1 MEEQELY
8 GIKTSSERQAA
19 DVGIRISVLLLFFFF
34 SIHASSVFANIPVRG
49 TVRDAETKKPI
60 AGASVTL
67 DGAIVHT
74 DINGEFDIPHPAERI
89 AARALGY
96 RRSEIVPGDKAP
108 IIELKAFT
116 PKGLYLSFWG
126 AGHRGLRGAAL
137 NLIEK
142 TELNTLVIDVKG
154 DQGLL
159 SYPSSIPLAGEIGA
173 QKTITLKKLPG
184 LVRSL
189 KEKGIYT
196 IARIVVFKDAP
207 LAAARPELTVRRAD
221 GSAFIDR
228 EGLGW
233 VDPFFS
239 EVWDYNVAVAEEAA
253 RMGFDE
259 VQFDYVRF
267 PDVAGLV
274 FSRENTEENRVAAIS
289 GFLSRAS
296 ERLAP
301 YNVFT
306 SADIFGYVCWNTNDT
321 SIGQRLDDLASHVD
335 YLAPMLYP
343 SGFQFGVGEYKNPVK
358 NPYEIVYLS
367 LRKAQIRS
375 GLPAVRFRPWLQA
388 FRDYAFDR
396 RHFKDFEIAAQI
408 EASRDFG
415 ANGWMLWNASN
426 VYRQYGLTVT
436 SPEIDAPVPEKAGDL
451 HQAEDLHR
459 ATGNEDVVGS
469 G

>member
-1 MEEQELY
+1 MLP
-8 GIKTSSERQAA
+8 
-19 DVGIRISVLLLFFFF
+19 VFFLFFLVSSSF
-34 SIHASSVFANIPVRG
+34 ASIPVRG
-49 TVRDAETKKPI
+49 LVLDAATRKPV

-67 DGAIVHT
+67 DGIAVRT
-74 DINGEFDIPHPAERI
+74 DHNGEFDFPHPVERI
-89 AARALGY
+89 AARAPGY
-96 RRSEIVPGDKAP
+96 RRAEIVPGDKAP
-108 IIELKAFT
+108 IIELKPFT

-126 AGHRGLRGAAL
+126 AGHGGLRGAAL
-137 NLIEK
+137 KLIEE

-159 SYPSSIPLAGEIGA
+159 SYPSAIPMAGEIGA
-173 QKTITLKKLPG
+173 QKTITLKKLPA
-184 LVRSL
+184 LVNSL

-196 IARIVVFKDAP
+196 IARVVVFKDTP
-207 LAAARPELTVRRAD
+207 LASARPELAVRRTD
-221 GSAFIDR
+221 GTPFTDR

-239 EVWDYNVAVAEEAA
+239 EIWDYNIAVAEEAA

-267 PDVAGLV
+267 PDTAGLV
-274 FSRENTEENRVAAIS
+274 FSQENTEENRVAAIS
-289 GFLSRAS
+289 GFLARAR

-321 SIGQRLDDLASHVD
+321 SIGQSLDELALHVD

-343 SGFQFGVGEYKNPVK
+343 SGFQYGVGEYKNPVK
-358 NPYEIVYLS
+358 YPYEMVYLS
-367 LRKAQIRS
+367 LRKAQQRS

-396 RHFKDFEIAAQI
+396 RHFKEFEIAAQI

-415 ANGWMLWNASN
+415 SNGWMLWNASN
-426 VYRQYGLTVT
+426 TYQKYGLMVN
-436 SPEIDAPVPEKAGDL
+436 SPSVPEKDENL
-451 HQAEDLHR
+451 HQAEEDLRQAEENLRR
-459 ATGNEDVVGS
+459 AEEDLRQAEELNRKSETSIGS
-469 G
+469 S

>member
-1 MEEQELY
+1 V
-8 GIKTSSERQAA
+8 S
-19 DVGIRISVLLLFFFF
+19 IRISIFSLAFFLFFLV
-34 SIHASSVFANIPVRG
+34 SSSSANIPIRG
-49 TVRDAETKKPI
+49 IVRDAETQKPI
-60 AGASVTL
+60 AGASITI
-67 DGAIVHT
+67 DGAVVHA
-74 DINGEFDIPHPAERI
+74 DLNGEFELPHAAERI
-89 AARALGY
+89 AARAPGY
-96 RRSEIVPGDKAP
+96 RRAEIVPGDRAP
-108 IIELKAFT
+108 VIELKPFT

-126 AGHRGLRGAAL
+126 AGHGGLRGAAL
-137 NLIEK
+137 KLIEE
-142 TELNTLVIDVKG
+142 TELNTLIIDVKG
-154 DQGLL
+154 DMGLL
-159 SYPSSIPLAGEIGA
+159 SYPSAISLAGEIGA
-173 QKTITLKKLPG
+173 QKTITLRKLPA

-196 IARIVVFKDAP
+196 IARIVVFKDTP
-207 LAAARPELTVRRAD
+207 LAAAHPELAVRRAD
-221 GSAFIDR
+221 GSPFTDR

-239 EVWDYNVAVAEEAA
+239 EVWEYNIAVAEEAA

-267 PDVAGLV
+267 PDATGLM

-289 GFLSRAS
+289 GFLARAG
-296 ERLAP
+296 ERLTP

-321 SIGQRLDDLASHVD
+321 SIGQRLDELAAHVD

-343 SGFQFGVGEYKNPVK
+343 SGFQYGVGEYKNPVK
-358 NPYEIVYLS
+358 YPYEMVYLS
-367 LRKAQIRS
+367 LRNAQKRS

-396 RHFKDFEIAAQI
+396 RHFKEFEIAAQI

-426 VYRQYGLTVT
+426 VYRKHGLEVT
-436 SPEIDAPVPEKAGDL
+436 LPEVDAPLSEPAGDL
-451 HQAEDLHR
+451 RQAEEQHR
-459 ATGNEDVVGS
+459 KAENNDAVGS